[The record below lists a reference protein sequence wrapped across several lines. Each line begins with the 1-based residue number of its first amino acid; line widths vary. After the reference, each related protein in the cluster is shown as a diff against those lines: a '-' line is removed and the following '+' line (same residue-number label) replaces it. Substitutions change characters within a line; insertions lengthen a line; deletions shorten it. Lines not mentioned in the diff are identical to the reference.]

1 MRRKNVLRKLQ
12 DVEIFTKCKSYI
24 FLTFLLNKNNV
35 QEQFRENTIKT
46 FSWQLYKH
54 QTGTE
59 TVYLHIFDKEEE
71 ELEPKPLQSH

>member
-1 MRRKNVLRKLQ
+1 MFFVLK
-12 DVEIFTKCKSYI
+12 
-24 FLTFLLNKNNV
+24 FLLNKNNV

-54 QTGTE
+54 QPGTE

-71 ELEPKPLQSH
+71 ELEPKPLQSHWLIKFSYTSYTSHPLKL